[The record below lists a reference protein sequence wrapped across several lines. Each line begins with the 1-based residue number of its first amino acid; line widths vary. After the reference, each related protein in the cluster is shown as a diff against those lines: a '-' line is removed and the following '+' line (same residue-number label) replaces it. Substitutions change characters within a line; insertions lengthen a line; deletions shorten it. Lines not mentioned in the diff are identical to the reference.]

1 MISNTSNDF
10 RFRGNTDDERVLEI
24 SHCMGLS

>member
-10 RFRGNTDDERVLEI
+10 SFKGNTDDETALEI
-24 SHCMGLS
+24 FHCMGLS